1 MSNISTRLK
10 AADPQALA
18 SRFAPPTPRAPAG
31 APATAAPKST
41 QARADDALLQH
52 LHNQV
57 RESLTL
63 RDDMW
68 APATP
73 VVFTPAP
80 MKPRGSLLDM
90 LLN

>member
-18 SRFAPPTPRAPAG
+18 SRFAPPAPRAPA
-31 APATAAPKST
+31 AAAPKST
-41 QARADDALLQH
+41 QARADEAMLQH
-52 LHNQV
+52 LHAQV
-57 RESLTL
+57 RENLTL

>member
-10 AADPQALA
+10 AADPSALA
-18 SRFAPPTPRAPAG
+18 ARFGSAVPATPRAPTP
-31 APATAAPKST
+31 APGP
-41 QARADDALLQH
+41 QARADMALISHLRSQADA
-52 LHNQV
+52 
-57 RESLTL
+57 SLAL

>member
-1 MSNISTRLK
+1 MSDITTRLRT
-10 AADPQALA
+10 ADPQALA
-18 SRFAPPTPRAPAG
+18 SRFAPPAPRAPA
-31 APATAAPKST
+31 AVAPKSA
-41 QARADDALLQH
+41 QARADEAMLQH
-52 LHNQV
+52 LHDQV
-57 RESLTL
+57 RESLSL

>member
-10 AADPQALA
+10 AADPQGLA
-18 SRFAPPTPRAPAG
+18 ARFAPRAPASGPTSG
-31 APATAAPKST
+31 APRST

-52 LHNQV
+52 LHDQV
-57 RESLTL
+57 RENLTL

-80 MKPRGSLLDM
+80 MKPRGPLLDM

>member
-10 AADPQALA
+10 TADPQALA
-18 SRFAPPTPRAPAG
+18 SRFAPPVPRARAS
-31 APATAAPKST
+31 AVSAAPTSAQT
-41 QARADDALLQH
+41 RADNALLQH
-52 LHNQV
+52 LHDQV
-57 RESLTL
+57 RENLAL

-80 MKPRGSLLDM
+80 VKPRGSLLDM